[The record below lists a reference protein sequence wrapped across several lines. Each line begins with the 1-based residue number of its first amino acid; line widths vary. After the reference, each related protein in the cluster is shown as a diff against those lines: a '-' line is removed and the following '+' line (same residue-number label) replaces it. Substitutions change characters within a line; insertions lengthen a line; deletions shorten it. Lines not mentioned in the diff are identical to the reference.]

1 MKKILIIDDNSENRE
16 VLELLLEDEGFDTKA
31 LAGPR
36 DIDTVI
42 SEFAPD
48 LILLDVMMPGYN
60 GIEESLRIKSMPKF
74 AHIKI
79 VLLTASNAFKN
90 LDQSSTLADAFIAK
104 PFDIDEV
111 TTLVKSLLKI

>member
-16 VLELLLEDEGFDTKA
+16 ILELLLDDDGFATKA
-31 LAGPR
+31 LSSPKN
-36 DIDTVI
+36 IDSVI
-42 SEFAPD
+42 LEFAPD

-60 GIEESLRIKSMPKF
+60 GIEVCIRIKRVPKF

-90 LDQSSTLADAFIAK
+90 LDQSITLADAFIAK

-111 TTLVKSLLKI
+111 TTLVNSLLKI